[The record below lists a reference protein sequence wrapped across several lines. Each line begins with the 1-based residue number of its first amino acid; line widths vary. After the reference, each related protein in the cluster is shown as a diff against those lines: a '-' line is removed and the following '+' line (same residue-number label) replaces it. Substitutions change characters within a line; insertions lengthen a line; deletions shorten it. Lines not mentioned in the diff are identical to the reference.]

1 MAHSPNPSALIQPLS
16 IGNVVSVGVELYK
29 GHLKSYLG
37 VATVAVLWAIFPF
50 VALVPIIFLFV
61 SRSSD
66 TTLLF
71 LLIPIWFVFFLY
83 CFARFLAAS
92 ALISRLAFTELIGQ
106 PDSIRTARSYTES
119 RKWSFLLAAFFLFL
133 IFLGIFIPLYLVAA
147 IVIAGIVGVM
157 VTTLETPS
165 GDNWAA
171 IGTVG
176 IFSLIIASLLILAF
190 VWLFSRFAITEVP
203 LAIENDM
210 TASGTIAR
218 TWELTQR
225 NALRIFLMSVVA
237 FLITIPV
244 QVVIQFG
251 VAIIQQVFSIFVS
264 SDSPAAFSFSTLLG
278 YILGLLGSILL
289 IPFWQSIRAI
299 IYYDLRSRREG
310 FGLQLRDRPSSSSTR
325 FFKQV
330 TLQTP
335 ESVELEFRL
344 AGIGNRAF
352 ALLIDYH
359 VLALLLVGFLALW
372 ALFSNQLLNYLEQL
386 EINYTGVPNWL
397 WAIALLVTFT
407 IFVSYFLFF
416 ETLWQGQT
424 PGKRVVG
431 LRVIRDDGRP
441 ARVGQATLRALL
453 RPFDDFLF
461 VGVFF
466 LILGKR
472 EKRLGDWVA
481 GTLVIQESR
490 SIAKAPLVL
499 AEQAQTITKQ
509 LLEMAN
515 ISLLLPDDFAVIRE
529 YLQRRSLMESRA
541 KTDFSL
547 NLARQVKDAIALE
560 KLPEDMTPDVFL
572 EAVYLA
578 YQQQDE

>member
-1 MAHSPNPSALIQPLS
+1 LS
-16 IGNVVSVGVELYK
+16 IGNVVNVGVELYK
-29 GHLKSYLG
+29 GHLKSYLA
-37 VATVAVLWAIFPF
+37 VATVAVLWIIFPF
-50 VALVPIIFLFV
+50 VALIPIIFLLV
-61 SRSSD
+61 NRSSNI
-66 TTLLF
+66 TLLS
-71 LLIPIWFVFFLY
+71 LLILIWFVFLLY
-83 CFARFLAAS
+83 CLARSLATS

-106 PDSIRTARSYTES
+106 PESIRTARSYTES

-133 IFLGIFIPLYLVAA
+133 IFFAIFVSLYLVVI
-147 IVIAGIVGVM
+147 IVIVGIVGV
-157 VTTLETPS
+157 VVPTLETPI
-165 GDNWAA
+165 GDNWAV

-190 VWLFSRFAITEVP
+190 VWLFSRFAITDIP
-203 LAIENDM
+203 LAIEDDM
-210 TASGTIAR
+210 TASGTIGR
-218 TWELTQR
+218 SWELTQR
-225 NALRIFLMSVVA
+225 NVFRIFLISVVA

-251 VAIIQQVFSIFVS
+251 VTIIQQAAFIFVS
-264 SDSPAAFSFSTLLG
+264 SDSPAALSFSVLLG
-278 YILGLLGSILL
+278 YILGLVGSILL
-289 IPFWQSIRAI
+289 TPFWQSIRAI
-299 IYYDLRSRREG
+299 MYYDLRSRREG
-310 FGLQLRDRPSSSSTR
+310 FGLQLRDRTPSSSTR
-325 FFKQV
+325 FLKQI

-352 ALLIDYH
+352 ALFIDYH
-359 VLALLLVGFLALW
+359 VLALLLVGFLSIW
-372 ALFSNQLLNYLEQL
+372 ALFSNQLLNYLDQL
-386 EINYTGVPNWL
+386 EINYTGISNWL
-397 WAIALLVTFT
+397 WAIALLATFT
-407 IFVSYFLFF
+407 ILVSYFLFF

-424 PGKRVVG
+424 PGKRMVG

-461 VGVFF
+461 MGVFF

-472 EKRLGDWVA
+472 EKRLGDWAA

-490 SIAKAPLVL
+490 AITKGPVVL
-499 AEQAQTITKQ
+499 TEQAQTIANQ

-515 ISLLLPDDFAVIRE
+515 IPLLLPDDFAVIRE

-541 KTDFSL
+541 KTDLSL

-578 YQQQDE
+578 YQQQEA